1 MIVFSKTNVFS
12 FSSQEFDRPVNKTNR
27 SFEFEKLKKKTENQ
41 KIKSVDR
48 TMMETHCESIHHLLN
63 HLNGLFTK
71 SYNPVQQMIG
81 TEINPLRFQ
90 FSQQLIEIIS
100 LVSELLVK
108 ANHIKEDQKQKGT
121 QIVTC
126 VQELKQTIVRQQDE
140 IQKLKVEKQKELKTT
155 SSMAVQTQVILY
167 ISFR

>member
-1 MIVFSKTNVFS
+1 
-12 FSSQEFDRPVNKTNR
+12 
-27 SFEFEKLKKKTENQ
+27 
-41 KIKSVDR
+41 
-48 TMMETHCESIHHLLN
+48 METHCESIHRLLN

-81 TEINPLRFQ
+81 SEINPLRFQ

-155 SSMAVQTQVILY
+155 SSMAVQTQVIIFRFDIPHRLQLILWLY
-167 ISFR
+167 LDRFHLF